1 MINKEEI
8 FPIGIGT
15 WKIDYKNIEDEM
27 NSLLYSYE
35 QGQNY
40 LSLYMLYDNGEVDQN
55 EIDGYTNAK
64 IVDIATLADGRNY
77 LQAYIAQNEAT
88 YMLSTFNLLGM
99 LRGELDYLGRDWSDF
114 LASHLAFILG
124 EVTRNWKC
132 SEMKHGTI

>member
-40 LSLYMLYDNGEVDQN
+40 LSLYML
-55 EIDGYTNAK
+55 
-64 IVDIATLADGRNY
+64 
-77 LQAYIAQNEAT
+77 
-88 YMLSTFNLLGM
+88 
-99 LRGELDYLGRDWSDF
+99 
-114 LASHLAFILG
+114 
-124 EVTRNWKC
+124 
-132 SEMKHGTI
+132 